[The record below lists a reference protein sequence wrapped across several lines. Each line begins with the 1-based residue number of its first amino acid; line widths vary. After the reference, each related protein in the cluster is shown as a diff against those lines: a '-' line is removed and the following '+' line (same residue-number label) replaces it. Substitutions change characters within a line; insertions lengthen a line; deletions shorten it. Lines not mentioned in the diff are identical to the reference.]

1 MKKLI
6 VGMDNGT
13 TASWAA
19 INQDGKLVEFKHMP
33 TFQLDKWTKPKKNKK
48 GKEVNGHITVIDIK
62 ELKEDL
68 ELLLSVED
76 TKPEDTLVYIERP
89 AVGFSGWSVWTSLSG
104 IAAWVAVQYVLL
116 DLGIKYFTIDSKEWQ
131 DNMIPQALKT
141 KSPSKSN
148 GKTKMKAGERNKAL
162 KIASDELALN
172 LFPDVQL
179 KDSGDGD
186 SICIAYNYYLKERG
200 LL

>member
-6 VGMDNGT
+6 IGMDNGT

-19 INQDGKLVEFKHMP
+19 INQDGELKEFKHMP

-48 GKEVNGHITVIDIK
+48 GKETNGHITVIDIK

-76 TKPEDTLVYIERP
+76 TEAKDTVCYIERP

-116 DLGIKYFTIDSKEWQ
+116 DLGIKYQTIDSKEWQ
-131 DNMIPQALKT
+131 DNLIPQALKT
-141 KSPSKSN
+141 KSPSKKGT
-148 GKTKMKAGERNKAL
+148 GKKKVGERNKAL
-162 KIASDELALN
+162 KVASDELALN
-172 LFPDVQL
+172 LFPDVEL

-186 SICIAYNYYLKERG
+186 SINIAYNFYLKERG
-200 LL
+200 QL

>member
-6 VGMDNGT
+6 IGMDNGT

-19 INQDGKLVEFKHMP
+19 INSEGKLKEFKHMP
-33 TFQLDKWTKPKKNKK
+33 TFQLQKWTKPKKNSK
-48 GKEVNGHITVIDIK
+48 GKETNGHITVIDIK
-62 ELKEDL
+62 DLKEDL

-76 TKPEDTLVYIERP
+76 VKAEDTVCYLERP

-116 DLGIKYFTIDSKEWQ
+116 DLGIEYHTIDSKEWQ
-131 DNMIPQALKT
+131 ENLIPHALKSVPAPRT
-141 KSPSKSN
+141 KKK
-148 GKTKMKAGERNKAL
+148 GKKKAGPRNKDL
-162 KIASDELALN
+162 KIASDELALSMY
-172 LFPDVQL
+172 PDVKL

-186 SICIAYNYYLKERG
+186 SINIAYNFYLKETGR
-200 LL
+200 L